1 MMTNK
6 REYWLDGYKG
16 PCKGG
21 IYFRSAIFVELEEFE
36 KRTGKHIVGIKFER
50 KDNGDPSYNIELVV
64 EASHE
69 EIEKVHAEETI
80 IEEPDAYDE
89 YGRAIKY
96 VDDGRENNE

>member
-1 MMTNK
+1 MVTNK

-36 KRTGKHIVGIKFER
+36 KRTGKHIVAIKFER

-64 EASHE
+64 QVSEEELHE
-69 EIEKVHAEETI
+69 HLAEET
-80 IEEPDAYDE
+80 
-89 YGRAIKY
+89 KT
-96 VDDGRENNE
+96 NE